1 MEGTFIMKARRI
13 IVSTLL
19 TLALGCCVIG
29 LGACASG
36 GTPSNGANGEGG
48 TPLTVA
54 AMKGPTA
61 IGMAH
66 LMQEQDALADD
77 GKKPAY
83 EFTVAATADE
93 LVPRVAAGEFDIAC
107 VPANLAAKLYKQ
119 TNGGIRVIGINTLG
133 VLYGVS
139 YDGGIQNLDNLA
151 GRTVYLTGKGSVP
164 GYTVEY
170 LLDKAG
176 LSDRVALEYVSEPSE
191 ALARLNADRTAVAIV
206 PEPFA
211 TASLAKDT
219 ELARVLDMTALWDES
234 SAGKE
239 EHGRFVTGVTVA
251 RSELIDNDPESLAR
265 FMDAWDA
272 SVQAGLANPS
282 SIAQTL
288 VDFGILGNVSI
299 ADAAVPRC
307 NIVCILHEQMKE
319 DLSGYLQ
326 ALYEAEPSS
335 IGGELPDDGFYYIG

>member
-1 MEGTFIMKARRI
+1 MRIGRI
-13 IVSTLL
+13 IGTCL
-19 TLALGCCVIG
+19 TTIALGVLLAG
-29 LGACASG
+29 LAGCAT
-36 GTPSNGANGEGG
+36 GTTPENGANGEGG
-48 TPLTVA
+48 APLTVA

-66 LMQEQDALADD
+66 LMQEQDALANDR
-77 GKKPAY
+77 ASY
-83 EFTVAATADE
+83 EFAVAATADE

-119 TNGGIRVIGINTLG
+119 TDGAIRVIGINTLG
-133 VLYGVS
+133 VLYGVT
-139 YDGGIQNLDNLA
+139 YDDGVHDLDGLA

-170 LLDKAG
+170 LLAKAQ
-176 LSDRVALEYVSEPSE
+176 LSDKVTLEYVSEPSE
-191 ALARLNADRTAVAIV
+191 ALARLNNDRTAVAIV

-219 ELARVLDMTALWDES
+219 ELVRALDLTALWDES
-234 SAGKE
+234 NAGAE
-239 EHGRFVTGVTVA
+239 AGGRFVTGVTVA
-251 RSELIDNDPESLAR
+251 RSELIDNDPEAVAR
-265 FMDAWDA
+265 FVAAWGD
-272 SVQAGLANPS
+272 SVQAGLDDPA

-288 VDFGILGNVSI
+288 VDLGILGNVSI

-307 NIVCILHEQMKE
+307 NIVCITSEQMKD
-319 DLSGYLQ
+319 DLSGYLK

-335 IGGELPDDGFYYIG
+335 IGGSLPDDGFYYIG